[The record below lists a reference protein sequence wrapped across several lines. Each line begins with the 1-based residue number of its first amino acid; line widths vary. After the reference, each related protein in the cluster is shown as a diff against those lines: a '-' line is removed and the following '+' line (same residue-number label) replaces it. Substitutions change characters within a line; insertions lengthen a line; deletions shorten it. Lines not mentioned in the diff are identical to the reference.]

1 MLAHASEAS
10 FGETDLSDPS
20 GKIEPTPGKDIIG
33 NVPLAVAVEVEDPA
47 ALRTKTEAALP
58 TGAPVPAVTPN
69 AAPTLPTKAGGKV
82 VVFGDADFASNQ
94 MIASGLNQ
102 DLLLN
107 TVAWMV
113 GEDAQISIRSNE
125 ASKGRLE
132 MSTIGLLLVWL
143 VSLVL
148 MPGAMI
154 MGAVGTW
161 FYRRRL

>member
-1 MLAHASEAS
+1 MQVLAHASQSS

-33 NVPLAVAVEVEDPA
+33 SVPLAVAVEVEDPA
-47 ALRTKTEAALP
+47 AIRTKTETALP
-58 TGAPVPAVTPN
+58 EGSPVPAVP
-69 AAPTLPTKAGGKV
+69 AASSSPLPTKAGGKV

-113 GEDAQISIRSNE
+113 GEDDQISIRSNE

-132 MSTIGLLLVWL
+132 MKIGRAHV
-143 VSLVL
+143 
-148 MPGAMI
+148 
-154 MGAVGTW
+154 
-161 FYRRRL
+161 